1 MCPTW
6 EKVMIE
12 WSKAVHRKNMCVC
25 LANGKVS
32 YLCRVAFATY
42 ILKGRFSDI
51 NADLTKSGKF
61 HRYRHIG
68 KMFRPRWA
76 WTVFSYSYIGFTRA
90 CQAEF
95 EQGTLF
101 LCAST
106 GNWGS
111 RKIGRVGIKN
121 NGNIRWT

>member
-1 MCPTW
+1 MRLPC
-6 EKVMIE
+6 K
-12 WSKAVHRKNMCVC
+12 RKSFISLPRCN
-25 LANGKVS
+25 
-32 YLCRVAFATY
+32 ATY

-95 EQGTLF
+95 EQEHALS
-101 LCAST
+101 CACGKQLGQPKNRESKHEKL
-106 GNWGS
+106 
-111 RKIGRVGIKN
+111 KISVFC
-121 NGNIRWT
+121 NICSNTKRYL

>member
-1 MCPTW
+1 
-6 EKVMIE
+6 MIE

-25 LANGKVS
+25 HANGKVFYICS
-32 YLCRVAFATY
+32 VAFATY
-42 ILKGRFSDI
+42 ILKGRFSDTD
-51 NADLTKSGKF
+51 ADLTKSGTF
-61 HRYRHIG
+61 HNIGISERCSACVGRGLLFHIL
-68 KMFRPRWA
+68 
-76 WTVFSYSYIGFTRA
+76 ILGFTRA

-111 RKIGRVGIKN
+111 RKTGRVGGEMLTLIKN
-121 NGNIRWT
+121 GLY